1 VEQLGLARIGAE
13 QLETVVA
20 SELEAAG
27 VSELRPR
34 RRKGPMRPGAAR
46 VLGRRDLGAEQVVP
60 EHVGGGAGRDRRGLR
75 AE

>member
-1 VEQLGLARIGAE
+1 
-13 QLETVVA
+13 
-20 SELEAAG
+20 
-27 VSELRPR
+27 
-34 RRKGPMRPGAAR
+34 MRPGAAR